1 VPRSP
6 NKKPAAPSRS
16 RRHVTIRDIARA
28 AGVSDTT
35 VSLAFQPTSRIS
47 EETRERILAL
57 GRKLHYVPNLSAQTL
72 RVGKT
77 NAIGF
82 LVNDITNPYYAFM
95 VRSAELI
102 AQRRGYQ
109 VVFADSH
116 WDGTREVQAVE
127 SMIRARVQGVLVCSC
142 EKTQQG
148 FELLSQYALPSVVI
162 DTAPDDYQGA
172 LVGNNLVAA
181 GRLAAEHLVEVGCR
195 QVAFLTAD
203 RPMSGFSGLQ
213 AIKKGFLEALGNL
226 GFDTE
231 RSPVVHGGFT
241 IDQGK
246 YGFELLLKSAPQV
259 DGVFC
264 VNDLSAIGVIEGADA
279 KGIRVGQDL
288 AVIGIDD
295 LAISATPRISLTSI
309 RQPYQRI
316 VELAV
321 NALLDRIES
330 SDAAEIR
337 MWLDPEIIVRNSTR
351 RRP

>member
-1 VPRSP
+1 MQRAASARS
-6 NKKPAAPSRS
+6 A
-16 RRHVTIRDIARA
+16 RHATIRDIARA

-35 VSLAFQPTSRIS
+35 VSLAFQSGSRIS
-47 EETRERILAL
+47 QETRERILAI

-72 RVGKT
+72 RVGKSK
-77 NAIGF
+77 AIGF

-116 WDGTREVQAVE
+116 WDGAREVLAVE
-127 SMIRARVQGVLVCSC
+127 GMIRARVQGVLVCSC
-142 EKTQQG
+142 EKTSQG
-148 FELLSQYALPSVVI
+148 FELLSQYSIPSVVI
-162 DTAPDDYQGA
+162 DTAPEDYQGA
-172 LVGNNLVAA
+172 LVGNNLLAA
-181 GRLAAEHLVEVGCR
+181 GRIAAEHLIEVGCR
-195 QVAFLTAD
+195 HVALLTAD
-203 RPMSGFSGLQ
+203 RSMSGFSGLQ
-213 AIKKGFLEALGNL
+213 AIEKGFLAALG
-226 GFDTE
+226 E
-231 RSPVVHGGFT
+231 RGLDPQRTPVVHGGFT

-246 YGFELLLKSAPQV
+246 YGFELLLKNAPQV
-259 DGVFC
+259 DGVLC

-279 KGIRVGQDL
+279 KGIRVGPDL

-321 NALLDRIES
+321 HALLDRIES
-330 SDAAEIR
+330 ADAAEIR
-337 MWLDPEIIVRNSTR
+337 MWLDPELIVRNSTR